1 VVHKAL
7 RVANYFIIR
16 LMVNASLNAKSKIA
30 NDVPVSLIK
39 HAILADRVTNYL
51 KIKVHVH

>member
-30 NDVPVSLIK
+30 NNVPESLIK
-39 HAILADRVTNYL
+39 HAILADRVTHYL
-51 KIKVHVH
+51 KIKVNVE